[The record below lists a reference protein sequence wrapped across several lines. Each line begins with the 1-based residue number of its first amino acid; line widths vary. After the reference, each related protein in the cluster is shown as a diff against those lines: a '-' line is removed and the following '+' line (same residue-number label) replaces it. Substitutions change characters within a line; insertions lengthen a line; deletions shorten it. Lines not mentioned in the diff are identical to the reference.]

1 MRVHKS
7 LYYFAAAVAAVI
19 IGLGIGYWTFGRR
32 PATSSTSTSTL
43 LLHPPKPLPAF
54 GLETDTHSPFTIAS
68 LRGHW
73 SLLYFGYSHCQ
84 DVCPTTLADLGKM
97 NALLADLPAA
107 LRPRT
112 YFISVD
118 PKRDT
123 PAVLARYVHYFDE
136 NFTGVTGPVD
146 QLRLLTR
153 ALGVAFTYDPPNQ
166 SGNYSVEH
174 SALAFLINPQAR
186 EQAIFTPPMVA
197 SRMANDYRIIVN
209 QYGDR

>member
-1 MRVHKS
+1 MRLHKS
-7 LYYFAAAVAAVI
+7 LYYVAAALAAVI

-32 PATSSTSTSTL
+32 PTTSSASTL

-54 GLETDTHSPFTIAS
+54 GLETDRHSPFTIAS

-73 SLLYFGYSHCQ
+73 SLLYFGYSHCK
-84 DVCPTTLADLGKM
+84 DVCPMTLADLGKM

-107 LRPRT
+107 VRPRT

-118 PKRDT
+118 PQRDT
-123 PAVLARYVHYFDE
+123 PAVLARYVHYFDK

-153 ALGVAFTYDPPNQ
+153 ALGVAFSYNPPDQ

-174 SALAFLINPQAR
+174 STVVFVINPQAQ

-197 SRMANDYRIIVN
+197 SRMASDYRIIAD
-209 QYGDR
+209 QYGEH